1 MDLVAVLVGQQVLGH
16 DAVLELRRQAPFG
29 ADHVVARQVPP
40 EIVVLVLLT
49 AVHLVAAE
57 DVEGLAIHD
66 EDAGRAVG
74 AILAAAAQRG
84 DIDALGAAMDRVRAG
99 IAGLGE
105 DLLGFDD
112 LVDLG
117 LQRLLHVDDVD
128 ARGPDA
134 GDDQV
139 APFQEGMAVSGDS
152 AEEQAFQPKW

>member
-1 MDLVAVLVGQQVLGH
+1 
-16 DAVLELRRQAPFG
+16 
-29 ADHVVARQVPP
+29 
-40 EIVVLVLLT
+40 
-49 AVHLVAAE
+49 
-57 DVEGLAIHD
+57 
-66 EDAGRAVG
+66 
-74 AILAAAAQRG
+74 
-84 DIDALGAAMDRVRAG
+84 MDRVRAG

-139 APFQEGMAVSGDS
+139 APFQKGMPRQRRQRRGTGVP
-152 AEEQAFQPKW
+152 AEMVKLVARVGHDDLVDDLP